1 MVKMA
6 FSEYIKF
13 LENKGI
19 YLLEYQKILLKKMI
33 EEKHDFSVP
42 ISMPIRHCNY
52 SMVMILFMIYLEMFN
67 EIKGEE

>member
-1 MVKMA
+1 MT

-33 EEKHDFSVP
+33 EEKHHFSVP
-42 ISMPIRHCNY
+42 IGVPVRNCDY